1 MTISVLHTTPSNGS
15 GSTTTVSVTIPATT
29 AGSCL
34 VVCLNAFNGGA
45 ATTIS
50 GITLGGSADHWQS
63 AVGVTTNAEASLIWV
78 DPNCAAGQ
86 TAVVISGANL
96 AVDTGDGGVVVYEVA
111 GLGTTFAALVDQTH
125 TGTANTGTAWSSGTT
140 AATTQASEIA
150 IGSVGSDPGISTMPA
165 GYTNTTNTGG
175 FSGAGFKILSAT
187 GTQIFNATQ
196 ISSNIWSAAIV
207 TLKAVSTNSVALPVA
222 QVTIN
227 ALPVAILHNVALP
240 VAQVTINAL
249 PLAAGAALALQ
260 AARVTITALPVRLP
274 LVLPTVAVT
283 VQALAVG
290 VPRSVQLPAAAV
302 AIAAY
307 PLKLPRVLLVAIAS
321 SAGTDDYGNHYVRGI
336 QVGGNTSPQIDMLP
350 GIGGSPSEL
359 AFPVPEQ
366 SPALSNTPNVAVGV
380 GGSLVEFVI
389 SGPALGIGGDRD
401 WVQIIMFA
409 NDGAGTPARMEF
421 RYINDSGVFTRMASF
436 DSSGFLFEQAV
447 EAGNGLVV
455 NGNPVTINQQTTINA
470 NLFVNGAIDTDS
482 GNIFSDGSGDLTIG
496 NSLILTP
503 KMATPPNT
511 AAVKAT
517 TATLAQTEACLGALI
532 SSLQARGFVT

>member
-1 MTISVLHTTPSNGS
+1 MAISVLHTTSSNGS

-34 VVCLNAFNGGA
+34 VVCLNAFNGGS

-63 AVGVTTNAEASLIWV
+63 AAGVTTNAEASLIWV

-96 AVDTGDGGVVVYEVA
+96 AVDTSDGGVVIYEVA

-125 TGTANTGTAWSSGTT
+125 TGTSNLGTAWSSGST

-150 IGSVGSDPGISTMPA
+150 IGSVASDPGISTMPA

-187 GTQIFNATQ
+187 GTQVFNGTQ
-196 ISSNIWSAAIV
+196 ASSNIWAAAIV
-207 TLKAVSTNSVALPVA
+207 TLKAVSSNSVALPVA

-240 VAQVTINAL
+240 VAQVTIAAL

-260 AARVTITALPVRLP
+260 VAQVTIAALPVRLP
-274 LVLPTVAVT
+274 LVLPTAAVT

-290 VPRSVQLPAAAV
+290 VPRSVQLARAAV
-302 AIAAY
+302 TVTAY

-321 SAGTDDYGNHYVRGI
+321 AAGVDDYGNTYPRGI
-336 QVGGNTSPQIDMLP
+336 QVGGKTSPQIQALP

-359 AFPVPEQ
+359 VFPVPTV
-366 SPALSNTPNVAVGV
+366 SPVLSNTPNVAVGV
-380 GGSLVEFVI
+380 GATVELVI

-401 WVQIIMFA
+401 WVQIIFFA

-421 RYINDSGVFTRMASF
+421 RYINDAGVSTTMASF
-436 DSSGFLFEQAV
+436 DSAGWVFEQAMQ
-447 EAGNGLVV
+447 AANGLVV
-455 NGNPVTINQQTTINA
+455 NGNPVTFNQQLTVNA
-470 NLFVNGAIDTDS
+470 NTFLNGTLSADSGAIFSS
-482 GNIFSDGSGDLTIG
+482 GAGDLTIG
-496 NSLILTP
+496 NGFTLTP

-532 SSLQARGFVT
+532 QSMQNRGMIS